1 MRCALWSAV
10 SVISACA
17 ILGQAGLSGPVPA
30 VLLAL
35 TWGLMPRI
43 MAFRVR
49 KYKGWSVAMFIIVII
64 VLMVLGLE
72 SRLSRSA
79 WIAPFLKT
87 ASDDMMHFTA
97 TLLLTAVLYW
107 LGRCNSWLRVLFWTF
122 LGAAIASCGELAQ
135 KYLSTRSAQ
144 WSDVIWDIL
153 GATAA
158 FIIFNIIYLLRRL
171 ELFLQRKSHSQSYEH
186 RAILP
191 HQLPGL
197 AEKL

>member
-1 MRCALWSAV
+1 
-10 SVISACA
+10 
-17 ILGQAGLSGPVPA
+17 
-30 VLLAL
+30 
-35 TWGLMPRI
+35 
-43 MAFRVR
+43 
-49 KYKGWSVAMFIIVII
+49 
-64 VLMVLGLE
+64 MVLGLE

-107 LGRCNSWLRVLFWTF
+107 LGRCNSWVRVLFWTF
-122 LGAAIASCGELAQ
+122 LGAAIASFGELAQ

-153 GATAA
+153 GAIAA

-171 ELFLQRKSHSQSYEH
+171 ELFLQRKSHLQSYEH

-197 AEKL
+197 AEK